1 MPSQRGFQVRGVAAS
16 PRPAGRDHSGP
27 QARSQWPRAPGA
39 RPRSRR
45 RDRDRPGGSRARV
58 RLPVPALRT
67 EAPARHGAKLGPA
80 TNRPLVAWATSSDK
94 LGKTCKPTCAIPWHR
109 VPPTSLA
116 RSREDPAANNRLLL
130 RTRSRD
136 FRRIVGVRPSQVQVV
151 RAALHEDP
159 VVARAGGAGLQEA
172 AAGPRVSPA
181 IRPAC
186 KMGTLKVLRNVPGVV
201 RRRRVLPPSTP
212 STYRYR

>member
-1 MPSQRGFQVRGVAAS
+1 MRL
-16 PRPAGRDHSGP
+16 
-27 QARSQWPRAPGA
+27 GA
-39 RPRSRR
+39 RV
-45 RDRDRPGGSRARV
+45 G
-58 RLPVPALRT
+58 LPVPAPRT

-80 TNRPLVAWATSSDK
+80 TNRPLGAWATSSDK
-94 LGKTCKPTCAIPWHR
+94 LRKTCKPTCAIPWHR

-136 FRRIVGVRPSQVQVV
+136 FRRIVGVRPAQVQVV

-159 VVARAGGAGLQEA
+159 VVARAGGAGPQEA

-201 RRRRVLPPSTP
+201 YGRRVRRVLRVLIALNAVRPLLQELRWLPRPKASERSAARISVGVWFAVRP
-212 STYRYR
+212 GCGRSQCRFDPKP